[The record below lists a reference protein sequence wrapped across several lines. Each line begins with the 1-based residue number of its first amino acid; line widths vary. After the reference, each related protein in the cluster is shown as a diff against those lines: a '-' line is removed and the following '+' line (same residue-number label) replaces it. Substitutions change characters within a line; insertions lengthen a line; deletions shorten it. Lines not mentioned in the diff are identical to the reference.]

1 MNPDEAWI
9 GKVFFVGIVGLV
21 IWGITALLQAKSEAA
36 RRARVVLGAT
46 VGLGVTWVIFAVS
59 GPLGVLTAAA
69 VIGATVWI
77 VKGSKK

>member
-46 VGLGVTWVIFAVS
+46 VGLGVAWAIFAVS
-59 GPLGVLTAAA
+59 GPLGVLTVAA